1 MSGTQQDKCGQ
12 EKKLQKIIALFDNK
26 IDSLLIPIQSKTS
39 FLPSPYWF
47 WPQVMRVSGDKI
59 KTIGGKI
66 NSDYGWEITVYFLK
80 RKSTEIDILQTICQD
95 LNSMWFYST
104 FRYRTLF

>member
-1 MSGTQQDKCGQ
+1 M
-12 EKKLQKIIALFDNK
+12 
-26 IDSLLIPIQSKTS
+26 
-39 FLPSPYWF
+39 
-47 WPQVMRVSGDKI
+47 